1 MRTLRLRFIFL
12 LLWLISAGQFA
23 YGQFAQEAAVP
34 DGDLSKLSVED
45 LMNVEVTS
53 ASRKE
58 QRLSRVAAAVFVITQ
73 EDIRRSGALNIP
85 DLLRMVPG
93 LDVAQMNGNTWAV
106 SSRGFNGQ
114 YSNKLLVQLDGR
126 EVYTPTFAGVYW
138 DTLDLPL
145 ENIERIEVIR
155 GPGGTVWG
163 ANAVNGVIS
172 IFTKKAG
179 DTKGVLVEGG
189 VGTVAQ
195 GFGTAQYGG
204 KLKEGT
210 EFRAYAKY
218 FNDGELPGL
227 DGQGGADG
235 WHLLSGGFRV
245 DSALSPRDQLMV
257 RGTLYTGRE
266 GEYTF
271 AQQQVTPQLDLAI
284 HEDVNVEGGAIQSTW
299 NHTFSGRADS
309 SLQVSFSRYG
319 RGGLAVQRNNA
330 FDLYYQ
336 QHLALGQRQ
345 DIVAGVGYHYTNDE
359 IQGNFAVS
367 FVPPG
372 RTLQVF
378 NAFVQDEIALIPE
391 RLYLTVGTKLEHDT
405 YTGFEAIPSVRM
417 AWEPSDHHMFWA
429 AVSRALRT
437 PSRTDTEAIA
447 NVDSFAGP
455 GGLPVLI
462 RFLGNPNFQNE
473 ALLAYE
479 AGYRT
484 TISDKFSIDIALFY
498 NDYDHLQ
505 TTEPGALFLE
515 TSPPPVHLVEP
526 LVNENLMYGETHGV
540 EVAAHWKVTDRWT
553 LSPGYAF
560 EQIHMRTYAGSKDLT
575 TAIALENGAPDNSAQ
590 LRSHVDLGRA
600 FGWNTSVYFVER
612 ISNQGQF
619 DTSVVPGYTRLD
631 TGVNWKVRE
640 GLTISVVGQNLL
652 QDRHSEFIGALG
664 SVQSSEM
671 KRSAYVKF
679 VWTLR

>member
-1 MRTLRLRFIFL
+1 MRTMQFRLFL
-12 LLWLISAGQFA
+12 VFVWLSLAGQFA
-23 YGQFAQEAAVP
+23 HGRPTQNAAAP

-45 LMNVEVTS
+45 LMNVQVTS
-53 ASRKE
+53 AGRKD
-58 QRLSRVAAAVFVITQ
+58 QKLSRVAAAVFVITQ

-93 LDVAQMNGNTWAV
+93 LDVAQINGNTWAI

-172 IFTKKAG
+172 IFTKKAA
-179 DTKGVLVEGG
+179 DTQGVLVEGG
-189 VGTVAQ
+189 AGNVAQ

-204 KLKEGT
+204 KLKGT
-210 EFRAYAKY
+210 EFRTFAKY
-218 FNDGELPGL
+218 FNNVELPGL
-227 DGQGGADG
+227 EGQGGADG

-245 DSALSPRDQLMV
+245 DSALSPKDQLIV
-257 RGTLYTGRE
+257 RGTLYTGSE
-266 GEYTF
+266 AEYTF
-271 AQQQVTPQLDLAI
+271 AQQQVAPQPDLAV
-284 HEDVNVEGGAIQSTW
+284 HEDVNVEGGAIQAVW
-299 NHTFSGRADS
+299 NHTYSERSAS
-309 SLQVSFSRYG
+309 TLQASFSRYG

-336 QHLALGQRQ
+336 QHLAVGRRQ
-345 DIVAGVGYHYTNDE
+345 DIVAGIGYHYSRDD
-359 IQGNFAVS
+359 IQGNFSVTFAPAS
-367 FVPPG
+367 
-372 RTLQVF
+372 RSLQVF
-378 NAFVQDEIALIPE
+378 NAFVQDEIALVPE
-391 RLYLTVGTKLEHDT
+391 RLYLTVGTKLEHDA
-405 YTGFEAIPSVRM
+405 YTGFEAMPSARM
-417 AWEPSDHHMFWA
+417 AWELSDRHMFWV

-437 PSRTDTEAIA
+437 PSRSDTEVTA

-462 RFLGNPNFQNE
+462 RFQGNPNFQNE
-473 ALLAYE
+473 ALVAYE
-479 AGYRT
+479 AGYRS
-484 TISDKFSIDIALFY
+484 TISAELSVDLALFY

-505 TTEPGALFLE
+505 TTEAGALFLE
-515 TSPPPVHLVEP
+515 ASPLPVHLVEP
-526 LVNENLMYGETHGV
+526 LVNENLMYGQAYGV
-540 EVAAHWKVTDRWT
+540 ELSANWKVTSRWT

-560 EQIHMRTYAGSKDLT
+560 EQVHMHTYAGSRDLT
-575 TAIALENGAPDNSAQ
+575 TAIALENGSPDNSAQ
-590 LRSHVDLGRA
+590 LRSHVDMGRA

-612 ISNQGQF
+612 LSNQGVF
-619 DTSVVPGYTRLD
+619 ATSAVPSYTRLD
-631 TGVNWKVRE
+631 TGVNWKIRD
-640 GLTISVVGQNLL
+640 GLLFSVVGQNLL
-652 QDRHSEFIGALG
+652 QDHHVEFLGTFG
-664 SVQSSEM
+664 SVQSSEL

>member
-1 MRTLRLRFIFL
+1 MRAMKLRFFCVL
-12 LLWLISAGQFA
+12 VGLICAGQFA
-23 YGQFAQEAAVP
+23 HGQPTQEAVAP
-34 DGDLSKLSVED
+34 DGDLSKLSMED

-58 QRLSRVAAAVFVITQ
+58 QKLSRVAAAIFVITQ

-93 LDVAQMNGNTWAV
+93 LDVAQMNGSSWAI

-114 YSNKLLVQLDGR
+114 YSNKLLVLLDGR

-145 ENIERIEVIR
+145 QNIERIEVIR

-172 IFTKKAG
+172 IFTKKAA
-179 DTKGVLVEGG
+179 DTQGVMVEAG
-189 VGTVAQ
+189 VGTIAQ

-204 KLKEGT
+204 KLT
-210 EFRAYAKY
+210 EETGFRAYAKY
-218 FNDGELPGL
+218 FNNGELPGIA
-227 DGQGGADG
+227 GQGADG

-245 DSALSPRDQLMV
+245 DSALSSKDELEV
-257 RGTLYTGRE
+257 RGTMYTGRE

-271 AQQQVTPQLDLAI
+271 AQEQVTPQPDLAI
-284 HEDVNVEGGAIQSTW
+284 HEDVNVEGGSIQAAW
-299 NHTFSGRADS
+299 NHKYSERADS
-309 SLQVSFSRYG
+309 MLQASFGHYG
-319 RGGLAVQRNNA
+319 RGGLAAQSNNA

-336 QHLALGQRQ
+336 QHLALGARQ
-345 DIVAGVGYHYTNDE
+345 DIVAGAGYHFTNDE

-367 FVPPG
+367 FVPAG

-378 NAFVQDEIALIPE
+378 NAFVQDEIALVPE
-391 RLYLTVGTKLEHDT
+391 QLYLTVGTKLEHDT
-405 YTGFEAIPSVRM
+405 YTGFEAMPSVRM
-417 AWEPSDHHMFWA
+417 AWEASDHHMFWA

-447 NVDSFAGP
+447 NVDSFSGP
-455 GGLPVLI
+455 GGVPVLI
-462 RFLGNPNFQNE
+462 RYLGNPAFQNE

-484 TISDKFSIDIALFY
+484 TFSDKLSVDIALFY

-515 TSPPPVHLVEP
+515 TTPLPVHLVEP
-526 LVNENLMYGETHGV
+526 LVNENLMRGETHGV
-540 EVAAHWKVTDRWT
+540 ELAANWKVTNRWT

-560 EQIHMRTYAGSKDLT
+560 EQIHMHTYAGSQDLT
-575 TAIALENGAPDNSAQ
+575 TAIALEHGTPDNSAQ

-600 FGWNTSVYFVER
+600 FGWNTSLYFVDR
-612 ISNQGQF
+612 ITNQGPF
-619 DTSVVPGYTRLD
+619 EMSTVPGYTRLD
-631 TGVNWKVRE
+631 TGVNWKIRE
-640 GLTISVVGQNLL
+640 GLSMSVVGQNLL
-652 QDRHSEFIGALG
+652 QDRHIEFLGAFG
-664 SVQSSEM
+664 SVQSSEL
-671 KRSAYVKF
+671 KRSAYMKF
-679 VWTLR
+679 VWTMK